1 MHVTLIEPTIPLS
14 SAQYAHPV
22 LFILSLGPASGI
34 VGEFVALP
42 LFIEPS
48 VLDVEVPIAQTVSP
62 FNTYRNIS
70 VPLSSFL
77 KIGLPLLQS
86 PFSNLLGIDLD
97 YINILVTMILEC
109 VSHA

>member
-34 VGEFVALP
+34 VGETVALP
-42 LFIEPS
+42 LFIQAPL
-48 VLDVEVPIAQTVSP
+48 VDVEVLIDQVVFPSGTNRTLSIP
-62 FNTYRNIS
+62 
-70 VPLSSFL
+70 PSSFL

-86 PFSNLLGIDLD
+86 PFSNLSEIDLD
-97 YINILVTMILEC
+97 
-109 VSHA
+109 